1 MKNTK
6 SRVAERK
13 KTHESKTKNLKIMR
27 IILQVPPINPCP
39 YLRIISRYI
48 DNPAIVLFLL
58 ILVPAVGAIIY
69 FPKLFKKPNLKLQ
82 KRINI
87 ENARAFKLEYYEGG
101 SELKSKEF
109 KTYKAMEQFHGRQ
122 TDFMYLDCNRY
133 ALIDDNWHR
142 FIKLRS
148 PIIFQEEVDFINKT
162 FNDIVE
168 AENLQKFKNEE

>member
-1 MKNTK
+1 MKVT
-6 SRVAERK
+6 A
-13 KTHESKTKNLKIMR
+13 
-27 IILQVPPINPCP
+27 LQVPPINPIL
-39 YLRIISRYI
+39 YLKVIAGYI
-48 DNPAIVLFLL
+48 DNSTIVLLLL
-58 ILVPAVGAIIY
+58 ILFSVIGAIIY
-69 FPKLFKKPNLKLQ
+69 FPKLLKTSNMKLK

-87 ENARAFKLEYYEGG
+87 DNAESFKLEYYEGG

-109 KTYKAMEQFHGRQ
+109 KTHKAMEQFHGRQ

-133 ALIDDNWHR
+133 ALIDDSWHR